1 MLIVIARYNEDIEWS
16 KKYSSNV
23 LIINKGERIEGFD
36 NQIFYPNVGREGHS
50 YYKYI
55 YDNYDNLDDY
65 IIFLQGNPLD
75 HSPDI
80 INILDIIINI
90 YNKNKDDLMNI
101 IINNNIIKYTIIDCG
116 NNNLNNIYVNDIKN
130 SNFIYISQYINKTS
144 IKTEEKMW
152 EKCRTIV
159 NSYRKVFDIKIED
172 DLNFL
177 YGAGAQFLVS
187 KKSILKY
194 PKEYYEKFYK
204 LLDEENDPI
213 EGYTIERFHKYI
225 FD

>member
-23 LIINKGERIEGFD
+23 LIINKGDKIDGIE
-36 NQIFYPNVGREGHS
+36 NQIFYSNVGREGHS

-55 YDNYDNLDDY
+55 VDNYDNLDDY
-65 IIFLQGNPLD
+65 IIFLQGNPFD

-80 INILDIIINI
+80 IKILDTIIDI
-90 YNKNKDDLMNI
+90 YNKNKEEFMNI
-101 IINNNIIKYTIIDCG
+101 IVNTNINYTFINCG
-116 NNNLNNIYVNDIKN
+116 NNFNNIYINELKN
-130 SNFIYISQYINKTS
+130 NNFIYLSQFINKTS
-144 IKTEEKMW
+144 IKTEERIW
-152 EKCRTIV
+152 EKCRTIRD
-159 NSYRKVFDIKIED
+159 SYKKIFDIKIED
-172 DLNFL
+172 DLNFI

-187 KKSILKY
+187 KEAILKH

-204 LLDEENDPI
+204 LLEYNSDPI
-213 EGYTIERFHKYI
+213 EGYTIERFHKII

>member
-23 LIINKGERIEGFD
+23 LIINKGDNIDGIE

-55 YDNYDNLDDY
+55 VDNYDNLDDY
-65 IIFLQGNPLD
+65 IIFLQGNPFD

-80 INILDIIINI
+80 IKILDTIIDI
-90 YNKNKDDLMNI
+90 YNKNKEEFMNI
-101 IINNNIIKYTIIDCG
+101 IVNTNINYTFINCG
-116 NNNLNNIYVNDIKN
+116 NNFNNIYINELKN
-130 SNFIYISQYINKTS
+130 NNFIYLSQFINKTS
-144 IKTEEKMW
+144 IKTEERIW
-152 EKCRTIV
+152 EKCRTIRD
-159 NSYRKVFDIKIED
+159 SYKKIFDIKIED
-172 DLNFL
+172 DLNFI
-177 YGAGAQFLVS
+177 YGAGAQFFVS
-187 KKSILKY
+187 KEAILKH

-204 LLDEENDPI
+204 LLEYNSDPI
-213 EGYTIERFHKYI
+213 EGYTIERFHKII

>member
-23 LIINKGERIEGFD
+23 LIINKGDKIEGIE

-55 YDNYDNLDDY
+55 VDNYDNLDEY
-65 IIFLQGNPLD
+65 IIFLQGNPFD

-80 INILDIIINI
+80 IKILDTIIDI
-90 YNKNKDDLMNI
+90 YNKNKEEFINM
-101 IINNNIIKYTIIDCG
+101 IINTNINYTFINCG
-116 NNNLNNIYVNDIKN
+116 NNFNNIYINELKN
-130 SNFIYISQYINKTS
+130 NNFIYLSQFINKTS
-144 IKTEEKMW
+144 IKTEERLW
-152 EKCRTIV
+152 EKCRTIRD
-159 NSYRKVFDIKIED
+159 SYKKIFDIKIED
-172 DLNFL
+172 DLNFI

-187 KKSILKY
+187 KEAILKH

-204 LLDEENDPI
+204 LLEYNSDPI
-213 EGYTIERFHKYI
+213 EGYTIERFHKII